1 MPTAF
6 MNQHYDLGVVAL
18 SMLVAA
24 YASYVALDLARRVR
38 NTDSHSSILWTVGG
52 ALVLGSGIWSMHF
65 VGMLAMHLPI
75 EVGYDPLTTLLSWIA
90 AVVVSIVALRL
101 AARDTLRPASLAAGS
116 LAMGGGICAMHY
128 IGMAALELS
137 LPVIWQPWLVALSIA
152 IACVASASALLIF
165 FGMRKLHGLR
175 ARGAQVVAALVMGL
189 AIGGM
194 HYTGMA
200 AAHFPADAICLSVDG
215 LAGRSLDTMVVLASV
230 ILLSL
235 TLFTSLLDARL
246 HAKASRLASSLQSVN
261 AQLQDANAELQRLAF
276 MDPLT
281 DLANRA
287 LFEERLGRAL
297 DRADRS
303 ADRKSP
309 HPARLAVLF
318 IDLDGFKP
326 INDSYGHG
334 EGDAVLCQVAARL
347 RAISRDG
354 DMPARVGGDEF
365 VLLAEDIGGVADAR
379 AAAGRVLQALAQP
392 YQLSSRQVTLSCS
405 IGVVVY
411 PDHGHRDVLVASA
424 DAAMYAAKRAGGSTY
439 AVFEPQMHADARQQ
453 MELQQALRGAAERD
467 ELALHYQPKI
477 DSLSGRTLGLEAL
490 LRWTHPRLGAVGPGV
505 FIPIA
510 ERFGLIIAIGD
521 WVIEQACRQLAAW
534 AREGTTLCVAINLS
548 AHQLRL
554 PDLAER
560 LRQALQRH
568 GVAARQLICEITETV
583 AMEDTE
589 ATERTLRQLDELG
602 VELSIDDFGT
612 GYSSLAYLRKLRV
625 QQLKIDHGFVRD
637 LADSADARAVVSA
650 VVHLA
655 HALGLRVVAEG
666 VETPEQHAILV
677 EMGCD
682 ELQGFYFARPMPA
695 QALASAGLLG

>member
-1 MPTAF
+1 
-6 MNQHYDLGVVAL
+6 
-18 SMLVAA
+18 
-24 YASYVALDLARRVR
+24 
-38 NTDSHSSILWTVGG
+38 
-52 ALVLGSGIWSMHF
+52 
-65 VGMLAMHLPI
+65 
-75 EVGYDPLTTLLSWIA
+75 
-90 AVVVSIVALRL
+90 
-101 AARDTLRPASLAAGS
+101 
-116 LAMGGGICAMHY
+116 
-128 IGMAALELS
+128 
-137 LPVIWQPWLVALSIA
+137 
-152 IACVASASALLIF
+152 
-165 FGMRKLHGLR
+165 
-175 ARGAQVVAALVMGL
+175 
-189 AIGGM
+189 
-194 HYTGMA
+194 
-200 AAHFPADAICLSVDG
+200 
-215 LAGRSLDTMVVLASV
+215 
-230 ILLSL
+230 
-235 TLFTSLLDARL
+235 
-246 HAKASRLASSLQSVN
+246 
-261 AQLQDANAELQRLAF
+261 

-411 PDHGHRDVLVASA
+411 PDHGHRDVLMTSA

-439 AVFEPQMHADARQQ
+439 AVFESQMHVDARRQ
-453 MELQQALRGAAERD
+453 MELQQALRGAAERG

-477 DSLSGRTLGLEAL
+477 DSQSGRTLGLEAL
-490 LRWTHPRLGAVGPGV
+490 LRWTHPQLGAVSPGV

-534 AREGTTLCVAINLS
+534 AREGITLCVAINLS

-554 PDLAER
+554 PDLIER

-589 ATERTLRQLDELG
+589 ATERTLQQLGELG

-650 VVHLA
+650 VVQLA

-666 VETPEQHAILV
+666 VETPEQRAILV
-677 EMGCD
+677 DMGCD